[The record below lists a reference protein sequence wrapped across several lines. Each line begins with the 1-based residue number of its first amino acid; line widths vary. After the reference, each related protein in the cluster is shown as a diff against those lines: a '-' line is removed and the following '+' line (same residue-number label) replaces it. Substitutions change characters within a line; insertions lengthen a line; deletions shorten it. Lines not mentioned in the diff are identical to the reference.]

1 MHQNWL
7 ELEAC
12 TAYKYIQQAKGL
24 VLNDGVGSYV
34 LTGDFLCKF
43 LKLVLGLFKYVPNWG
58 QDRIN
63 QVSIYSQK

>member
-1 MHQNWL
+1 M
-7 ELEAC
+7 
-12 TAYKYIQQAKGL
+12 
-24 VLNDGVGSYV
+24 NDGVGSYV

-63 QVSIYSQK
+63 QVNIYSQK